1 MKFTDNDYDVE
12 IVYYDKLIDQLITMT
27 SDLGTITGNVLSI
40 FENER
45 LEYIG
50 TIEGEL

>member
-1 MKFTDNDYDVE
+1 MNFTDIDYDVE
-12 IVYYDKLIDQLITMT
+12 IVYYDKLIDQLLTMT
-27 SDLGTITGNVLSI
+27 SDLGTITVVTLGI

-50 TIEGEL
+50 TIEGVL